1 MQCPNC
7 KSRSVREDDPGEY
20 MCNTCGHMMYSLDQ
34 MKKVMTA
41 LSSDIILTIENQR
54 QRTPSRGGMKL

>member
-1 MQCPNC
+1 
-7 KSRSVREDDPGEY
+7 
-20 MCNTCGHMMYSLDQ
+20 MMYSLDQ

-41 LSSDIILTIENQR
+41 LSSDIILTIENKR

>member
-1 MQCPNC
+1 
-7 KSRSVREDDPGEY
+7 

-41 LSSDIILTIENQR
+41 LSSDIILTVENQR